1 MANKTSYVYQ
11 KELLIKLKEQLLLF
25 KDDLVTTSTNYQSA
39 IENLHEKGGLMDEIH
54 EEYSLNYLTPIVDT
68 INNIVTRIESED
80 TAFIDSELNFLTS
93 RG

>member
-39 IENLHEKGGLMDEIH
+39 VQNLHEKGGLMDEIH
-54 EEYSLNYLTPIVDT
+54 EEYSINYLDPIAST
-68 INNIVTRIESED
+68 INDIITRIESED
-80 TAFIDSELNFLTS
+80 IVFIDSELNFLTS
-93 RG
+93 R